1 MKNLLRAYATV
12 ICLLSS
18 ATVYSQAPV
27 VEWSKGIGGEQNDY
41 AYCIRET
48 VEGNLVV
55 VGSSNSGLDMPGA
68 HAGYD
73 AFVALLSPAGTPVW
87 GKAYGGNNED
97 YAYAIRQ
104 TPDSGFIIAGATR
117 STDGDVSGGH
127 GDFDM
132 WVLKISRDGGVLW
145 QVTLGGSGPDYAYD
159 IQVTADSGF
168 IVAGRSAS
176 SDGDLTANR
185 GGFDMWV
192 VKLSSAGAIQ
202 WQKSLGG
209 SNDESAA
216 SVIQLKDGGYAIAG
230 DTYSSDGDVAGSH
243 GWEDYWIIRLS
254 SSGSVVWKKCYGGTG
269 AEYAQC
275 IRQTPEG
282 GFIVT
287 GGSNSANGDVG
298 PAIGGGDIWML
309 KLSPTGAIEW
319 KRNAGSESADVG
331 NSVEVMADSAYLVT
345 GYVSAGNGDVT
356 EFHGQGDY
364 WLVKMSRTGDV
375 EWEKCMGNLGNEN
388 ATSGQQLSDGS
399 FVVAG
404 HSTITYTDWPGF
416 VGGKIDMYVVKLG
429 VANGVEVRPV
439 SESVSVFPNPA
450 SDKLYVGGIGRFRLV
465 LQDMMGNIVARG
477 KDGEVSLAGVAVG
490 VYVVSIFD
498 TEQHLLKRERL
509 LKL

>member
-1 MKNLLRAYATV
+1 MKKFSLFCLTALSL
-12 ICLLSS
+12 LLSAS
-18 ATVYSQAPV
+18 ARAQAPLV
-27 VEWSKGIGGEQNDY
+27 QWTKGIGGMQNDY

-48 VEGNLVV
+48 VEGNLIVA
-55 VGSSNSGLDMPGA
+55 GSSNSGLDMPGA

-73 AFVALLSPAGTPVW
+73 VFVALLSSSGTPIW

-97 YAYAIRQ
+97 YGYAIRQ
-104 TPDSGFIIAGATR
+104 TPDSGFIVAGATN
-117 STDGDVSGGH
+117 SIDGDVSGGK
-127 GDFDM
+127 GNFDM
-132 WVLKISRDGGVLW
+132 WVLKVSRDGNVQW
-145 QVTLGGSGPDYAYD
+145 QTTLGGSAADYAYD

-176 SDGDLTANR
+176 SDGDLTANQ
-185 GGFDMWV
+185 GGFDTWI
-192 VKLSSAGAIQ
+192 VKLTAAGAIE

-209 SNDESAA
+209 NNDENAA
-216 SVIQLKDGGYAIAG
+216 SVIQLKDGGYAVAG
-230 DTYSSDGDVAGSH
+230 DTYSSDGDVTGSH
-243 GWEDYWIIRLS
+243 GGEDYWIIRLS
-254 SSGSVVWKKCYGGTG
+254 AAGSVIWKKCYGGTG
-269 AEYAQC
+269 SDYAQC

-282 GFIVT
+282 GFIIT

-298 PAIGGGDIWML
+298 ATIGGGDAWML
-309 KLSPTGAIEW
+309 KLSGTGAIEW

-364 WLVKMSRTGDV
+364 WLVKMSRTGDI

-404 HSTITYTDWPGF
+404 HSSIVYTDWPGV
-416 VGGKIDMYVVKLG
+416 VGGKIGMYVVKLG
-429 VANGVEVRPV
+429 LANAFDASPA
-439 SESVSVFPNPA
+439 SESLSIFPNPA
-450 SDKLYVGGIGRFRLV
+450 SDKLYVRGINHFQV
-465 LQDMMGNIVARG
+465 VVQDMMGKIVARG
-477 KDGEVSLAGVAVG
+477 NDGEVSLTGVVAG

-498 TEQHLLKRERL
+498 KGDLLLKRERL